1 MAASARGWRLGAQVR
16 RERIQ
21 TEAVE
26 AAEAVTSTSVR
37 CPTARVTVVVVYG
50 RIGVKSLAMTVMV
63 WLSIEN
69 CWMPSAPELMRR
81 SRCVLPCWNLN
92 LASPALGVQGV
103 ASPAATEEQSKLF
116 LPLMR
121 LLSEVTRGLPC
132 GASISVTM
140 S

>member
-1 MAASARGWRLGAQVR
+1 M
-16 RERIQ
+16 
-21 TEAVE
+21 
-26 AAEAVTSTSVR
+26 R
-37 CPTARVTVVVVYG
+37 CPTASVTVVVVYG
-50 RIGVKSLAMTVMV
+50 WIGVKSAAMTVMV

-69 CWMPSAPELMRR
+69 CWIPSAPELMSR
-81 SRCVLPCWNLN
+81 SRWVLPCWNLN
-92 LASPALGVQGV
+92 LARLALGVQGV
-103 ASPAATEEQSKLF
+103 VSPAATEVQSKLF